1 MPFYKDTPQNRRL
14 GRVGKPYGKAAKP
27 QRKPKKPFD
36 YDPTADLERYY
47 RAVEASKKPKTQLA
61 DLGGVGDMA
70 DIMKFLN
77 PDDAKQLAL
86 TSKEMNRMVQ
96 KQPAG
101 TFKRQ
106 PRKIKFDE
114 ATFLFDDDGRDKLSN
129 WKSLGLKSKE
139 LKEIKKAI
147 QSGEDFFTVLA
158 PEEPYMFYL
167 LDVNGTRMLIQ
178 KPYMKALNDILPY
191 YIEWADEEPVE
202 YTDKELADLIVR
214 TNPEY
219 KEGLLF
225 DQFLNAIGSPDAKH
239 QKSKSKPK
247 PKPKPKK
254 PLDMEGVD

>member
-47 RAVEASKKPKTQLA
+47 RAVEAAKKPKTQLA

-70 DIMKFLN
+70 DILKFLN
-77 PDDAKQLAL
+77 PAEAKQLAL
-86 TSKEMNRMVQ
+86 TSKEMNRVVQ

-106 PRKIKFDE
+106 PRKIKFEYQD
-114 ATFLFDDDGRDKLSN
+114 FYFDDERGKLSN
-129 WKSLGLKSKE
+129 WKSLGLDKTE
-139 LKEIKKAI
+139 LAIIKKAI
-147 QSGEDFFTVLA
+147 NQGEATFRVFL
-158 PEEPYMFYL
+158 PQNPYMFYL
-167 LDVNGTRMLIQ
+167 LEIDGYTDMLIQ
-178 KPYMKALNDILPY
+178 RPSMRDLNELLPRYFEWDEDEPYEMFDEDI
-191 YIEWADEEPVE
+191 V
-202 YTDKELADLIVR
+202 KSLIK
-214 TNPEY
+214 TNPRY
-219 KEGLLF
+219 KNGI
-225 DQFLNAIGSPDAKH
+225 DMDKFLDAIESPYRKP
-239 QKSKSKPK
+239 KPK